1 MANTHENLASLFTD
15 IADSIRAKTGS
26 AEGIIADNFPE
37 EIAAI
42 DTQEDLDPELATQ
55 DDLIAQIAMALEGK
69 TGAGTATEVTYGTLT
84 LSSSDA
90 NSYNF
95 VLPVEARKENVILS
109 FLSERQSTTTT
120 KACITYVSIRNGTDI
135 RLGICLYNGYE
146 AVPLEATA
154 EGAATYDISTGTIAF
169 QGVYEYFC
177 EGLYEYFA
185 W

>member
-1 MANTHENLASLFTD
+1 MSYKSEFQANNVDLQGLIDIVNELPTAENL
-15 IADSIRAKTGS
+15 DS
-26 AEGIIADNFPE
+26 
-37 EIAAI
+37 
-42 DTQEDLDPELATQ
+42 ELATQ